1 VAGIAG
7 THDLGPGSGRVLI
20 KTGRAGLAAR
30 VGHDLTIEVTRWS
43 ARVTVPGD
51 DDGAIAA
58 AAVNAEL
65 DLGSLAV
72 RAGTGGA
79 KPLSDRDRGDILA
92 TARKILG
99 KGAMATFTSSRVIP
113 ASGGGAIEGTLTL
126 RGTPGPVRLQV
137 TSPEPGHYRGS
148 AVIRQTDF
156 GITPYSGFLGAL
168 KLKDEVTVEFE
179 VLMNEAPSGQA

>member
-1 VAGIAG
+1 M
-7 THDLGPGSGRVLI
+7 GPGSGRVLI
-20 KTGRAGLAAR
+20 RTGRAGLAAR
-30 VGHDLTIEVTRWS
+30 AGHDLTIEVTRWS

-51 DDGAIAA
+51 DNGGIAA
-58 AAVNAEL
+58 ATVSAEF

-72 RAGTGGA
+72 REGTGGA
-79 KPLSDRDRGDILA
+79 RPLSDRDRGDIQA

-99 KGAMATFTSSRVIP
+99 KGASATFASSRVIP
-113 ASGGGAIEGTLTL
+113 SSGGGAIEGTLTL
-126 RGTPGPVRLQV
+126 RGKPRPVRLQV
-137 TSPEPGHYRGS
+137 ANPGPGRYRGS

-179 VLMNEAPSGQA
+179 VLLNETLNGQA